1 MPAFTFSL
9 EATKQPFHSIQMDP
23 MEELPM
29 FNPPPPQKK
38 TISCV
43 KLTRPR
49 IKDISPALKAVSPA
63 CDKTVAAS
71 NARV

>member
-29 FNPPPPQKK
+29 FNPPKK
-38 TISCV
+38 THFV
-43 KLTRPR
+43 RKV
-49 IKDISPALKAVSPA
+49 D
-63 CDKTVAAS
+63 
-71 NARV
+71 